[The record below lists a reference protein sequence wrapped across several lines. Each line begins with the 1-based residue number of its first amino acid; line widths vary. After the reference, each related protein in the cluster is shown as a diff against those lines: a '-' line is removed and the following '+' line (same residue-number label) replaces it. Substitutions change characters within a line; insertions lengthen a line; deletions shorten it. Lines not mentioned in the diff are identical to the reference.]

1 MVSEVI
7 LLLLEILQPTFT
19 CTKSTLEMPVQCV
32 KYVQRYNTDTRKM
45 YVLMYLL
52 ITLNRLYSVLVFSIA
67 DLKQVNANWDEM
79 VNFLK

>member
-45 YVLMYLL
+45 YVDVF
-52 ITLNRLYSVLVFSIA
+52 IDNFEQIVYSVLVFSIV
-67 DLKQVNANWDEM
+67 DLKQVNASWDEM
-79 VNFLK
+79 TNFLK